1 MNALYL
7 LKKAAEQNN
16 NNSNGSSPLAAAA
29 AGTIGGAGVIG
40 GGAYLHGKHQ
50 LKDNEDKLS
59 SEHKMLS
66 SDLNYVNNTIE
77 KQKKLINEKE
87 SRAKSIV
94 PEHEENLRKLD
105 ILNDN
110 LIWQQRIYLG
120 KATAASKKQAAI
132 NELQK
137 HHKENIEPLLNK
149 HPDLEENLDRLK
161 EERSNTNAA
170 VNSAS
175 RAASEIRGTSND
187 IHGHLNNIYSIFK
200 DAPTDHVNKVAVEDK
215 IKHMLSILGGKI

>member
-16 NNSNGSSPLAAAA
+16 NNSNGVSPLTAAA

-40 GGAYLHGKHQ
+40 GGAYLDGKHQ

-105 ILNDN
+105 VLEGDLTWHRRKYI
-110 LIWQQRIYLG
+110 G

-137 HHKENIEPLLNK
+137 YHKENIEPLLNK
-149 HPDLEENLDRLK
+149 HTDLEENLDRLK
-161 EERSNTNAA
+161 EERSKTDTA
-170 VNSAS
+170 VSKGS
-175 RAASEIRGTSND
+175 RFASEVRGTSNT
-187 IHGHLNNIYSIFK
+187 IHGHLNDIYSIFEN
-200 DAPTDHVNKVAVEDK
+200 APTDHVNKVAVEDK